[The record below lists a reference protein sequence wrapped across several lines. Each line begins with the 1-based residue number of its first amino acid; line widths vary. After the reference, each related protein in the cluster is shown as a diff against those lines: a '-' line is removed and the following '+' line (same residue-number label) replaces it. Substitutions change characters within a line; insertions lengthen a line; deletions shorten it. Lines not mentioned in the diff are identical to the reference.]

1 MEVSSLSVVL
11 RSSSVALQGPA
22 GTRAA
27 QAKFGVAAGFI
38 EVNRAGTA
46 CPSLLSRRDR
56 PVMRCAWTRT
66 VRWGVIGRLILLSL
80 AVDNAWP
87 ALIRAEWSLNAGQKV
102 SYTTDAFQFS
112 SSRRLALS
120 EDPTQ
125 PTIVPLEKPQDVIW
139 EPMVEAVRTSSNRLG
154 ANELSFKARGF
165 IFTDKPIFNNGE
177 YRIQDLQQL
186 NDSTSL
192 LLRYRYVPNLF
203 LGPNYERRSGERT
216 IQEERVTSHRW
227 RMELEHRLTE
237 RWTATAIGRFG
248 LRYYNEAFAERDTF
262 FYAVGPQVSYQV
274 VPWTTL
280 TLGYLYERGL
290 ADGRNEPQFQ
300 DDVSYYLNML
310 SAGAEIRLLPKVT
323 LSLMYLYLR
332 KDFTSGIAGDPHVGR
347 IDQTHQGWIELSYQ
361 LTIRA
366 TLTAG
371 FQRTQRTS
379 TNIDRN
385 FQDSIFSVGVLY
397 QF

>member
-1 MEVSSLSVVL
+1 
-11 RSSSVALQGPA
+11 
-22 GTRAA
+22 
-27 QAKFGVAAGFI
+27 
-38 EVNRAGTA
+38 
-46 CPSLLSRRDR
+46 
-56 PVMRCAWTRT
+56 MRCAWTRT

-87 ALIRAEWSLNAGQKV
+87 AVIRAEWSLNAGQKV